1 MSGAVTIVRN
11 NKKAMNYSNEIKIAK
26 NYIITLFPDQ
36 DPQTAFDQLI
46 KSGVLFAQMC
56 NKIKPASV
64 NISMVKQNYHYMSNW
79 KQSIDV
85 LKSFGFHD
93 TLLFNPSDIVKDPP
107 TPAALH
113 ALCLIIFALELKGG
127 LTQMKDQDK
136 NDLMDD
142 FLERPQ
148 ELMMIEA
155 LKLNIPEKTA
165 EIAPIIE
172 IPTEKS
178 VEIEKTVEEPKVILE
193 EKMKGTNV
201 CLNFVV
207 IWIAL
212 IFVKLLFSNHE

>member
-165 EIAPIIE
+165 AIDFVV
-172 IPTEKS
+172 EKS
-178 VEIEKTVEEPKVILE
+178 IEIEKIEKMEEPKVILE
-193 EKMKGTNV
+193 EKMKGNV

-212 IFVKLLFSNHE
+212 VFVKLLFSNHE